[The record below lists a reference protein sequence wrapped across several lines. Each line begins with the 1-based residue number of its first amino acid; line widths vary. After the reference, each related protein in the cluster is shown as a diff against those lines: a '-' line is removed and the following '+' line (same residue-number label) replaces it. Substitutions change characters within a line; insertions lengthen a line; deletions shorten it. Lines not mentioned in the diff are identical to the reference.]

1 MCCPTPESICL
12 PGYRCDKNVWTRV
25 CETDKTGIES
35 CSLCNKTNYDLGLVL
50 DLDKDCT
57 REAKYD
63 CSTLKQKHFNTFKFY
78 SCFIIHWQ
86 ILIYGK
92 ESAKVRKF
100 ATNLTQFLVQK

>member
-50 DLDKDCT
+50 DLDKDCAG
-57 REAKYD
+57 ESKYD
-63 CSTLKQKHFNTFKFY
+63 CSTLKLGWKAF
-78 SCFIIHWQ
+78 
-86 ILIYGK
+86 
-92 ESAKVRKF
+92 
-100 ATNLTQFLVQK
+100 